1 MVSWAASGG
10 TIGSTSREVIL
21 LSTREATPAVLCLV
35 LISLIQERNG
45 HTGKSVAKG
54 HRNDERTGV
63 SVLLEM
69 AERVGTLQPRDERP
83 YSERSHQRI

>member
-54 HRNDERTGV
+54 HRNDERTGA

-69 AERVGTLQPRDERP
+69 AERVGILQPREERP